1 MRRGLFPNAE
11 MAVAEITRHY
21 VLRQIER
28 YRAMET
34 AFQARYGM
42 TYEQFDDYLRT
53 RSGILSKKPNPALN
67 QAIMLEEDDALDWK
81 IRATWYKIG
90 WACIQRKDNKKHFPE
105 IASHPHHFHSSVGE
119 VEISPLTS
127 DPEHDLSLVMSL
139 LFPPS

>member
-11 MAVAEITRHY
+11 MAVAEITRDY

-42 TYEQFDDYLRT
+42 TYEQFDDYLRA

-81 IRATWYKIG
+81 IARDMVQNWLGCCNVRTTKSI
-90 WACIQRKDNKKHFPE
+90 FPKSPR
-105 IASHPHHFHSSVGE
+105 ILT
-119 VEISPLTS
+119 ISIVQWVRSKSPR
-127 DPEHDLSLVMSL
+127 
-139 LFPPS
+139 

>member
-1 MRRGLFPNAE
+1 MRTRPGRQLGGKLISPELMAVVEPFVRRGLFPNAE
-11 MAVAEITRHY
+11 MAVAEIARDY

-42 TYEQFDDYLRT
+42 TYEQFDDYLRA

-81 IRATWYKIG
+81 IARDMVQSWLG
-90 WACIQRKDNKKHFPE
+90 LQR
-105 IASHPHHFHSSVGE
+105 E
-119 VEISPLTS
+119 VSR
-127 DPEHDLSLVMSL
+127 
-139 LFPPS
+139 